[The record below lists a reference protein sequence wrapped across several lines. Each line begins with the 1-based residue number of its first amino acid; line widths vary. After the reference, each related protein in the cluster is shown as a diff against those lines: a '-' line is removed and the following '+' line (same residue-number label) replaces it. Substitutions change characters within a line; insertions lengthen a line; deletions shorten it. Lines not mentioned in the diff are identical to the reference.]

1 LKKAFAVKPVLQK
14 FGCRFVKEM
23 TLSVCIY
30 CRKVAANRLEF
41 VVGFRAFGVS
51 QVLRGSGEIGQ
62 PRLSLDDGASWATRK
77 RGLEG
82 MSNVVGNAGDNL
94 LVGSVSEDVISGGFG
109 DDTLNGL
116 GGNDNL
122 IAEAGNDVLVGDL
135 GNDTLNG
142 GDGQDL
148 VAYER
153 ENGGG
158 GVVVNLQTGIATDSW
173 GNTDTL
179 ISIERVDGT
188 DKDDQIT
195 GSDLGGDFLFGG
207 AGNDL
212 VSGGGGNDTLIGDA
226 GNDTLNGGVGMDQV
240 NYVMETGSRGVKVD
254 LASGQATDS
263 FGNTDVLNSIEYV
276 LGGAGNDTLLGSNAG
291 NERLYG
297 GDGDDFLDGRD
308 GNNLIVTGAGN
319 DTVKIGTAATG
330 ARDTV
335 VISGF
340 GNKTI
345 SGSDSQGTRY
355 GHHIVFQ
362 VDEAVTVNLA
372 TGMASSAR
380 MNVDFT
386 QGLFFLELGGSAYG
400 DRLIGGNTR
409 HDYLEWFCGNQG
421 NDTIDGGSGIHNT
434 VVYDSEVE
442 IGSFSYALG
451 IQEYGTQGVVINLA
465 TGVATDSFG
474 DTDTLIRIDDVRATR
489 FADMLTGSGGDNQFW
504 GLGGADTLD
513 GGAGNDSVLYGEDF
527 RTGGTAGVSVD
538 LGTGTAIDGFGNL
551 DTLISVENVY
561 GTSEGDRFYG
571 NEVANLLYGYEGD
584 DSLYGGAGDDVM
596 LGSDGI
602 DVVVGGDGDDEL
614 WGGAG
619 ADTLDGGN
627 DFDLVR
633 YLDSESGVVVNLITG
648 VALDGFGSTD
658 TLISIERVHGSDF
671 ADQITGDAS
680 VNRLFG
686 WGGDDSILGGEG
698 DDILLGGLGNDKIF
712 GGLGNDEIW
721 GEAGN
726 DRLDG
731 GEGADLARYLNSTSG
746 MMAYLAEGYAL
757 DGMGGTDQ
765 LISIEHV
772 HGSGFADLLIGSGEA
787 NRLFGMAGSDTL
799 YGAGG
804 NDTLSGG
811 AGGDTYVLAAQDGY
825 DLISDLGQSSGG
837 DDRIIF
843 ADYLAGE
850 ATIQR
855 QSVANNNLVF
865 NFGNVSSGDYLVV
878 ADSFTAGEGAVEFF
892 EFADGTVWDLAT
904 VLAHVGQ
911 VGALAPPGPAT
922 LAAETLAGTV
932 GADRLAGF
940 GGDDTLTGGDAG
952 DILRGDAGNDWLY
965 GGEGADTLNGGLGDD
980 FLFGGNSTA
989 DLRDVIY
996 GGDGN
1001 DSISADYG
1009 NDLANGGNGNDSIE
1023 GGFGADTLYGQGGDD
1038 VLSGSAFSDQIFGGD
1053 GFDFINGG
1061 FGSDRLNGGD
1071 GADMFYHL
1079 GVAGHGSDWIQDY
1092 SATEGDLL
1100 VTGISNASVDQFQVN
1115 LTETTGAGTAGVAEA
1130 FVIYRPTG
1138 QILWALVDGGAQEQ
1152 INLMI
1157 SNQVYDLLA

>member
-1 LKKAFAVKPVLQK
+1 
-14 FGCRFVKEM
+14 
-23 TLSVCIY
+23 
-30 CRKVAANRLEF
+30 
-41 VVGFRAFGVS
+41 
-51 QVLRGSGEIGQ
+51 
-62 PRLSLDDGASWATRK
+62 
-77 RGLEG
+77 
-82 MSNVVGNAGDNL
+82 MSNVVGDAGNNQ
-94 LVGSVSEDVISGGFG
+94 LVGSVSEDLISGDAGN
-109 DDTLNGL
+109 DTLNGL
-116 GGNDNL
+116 GGADTL
-122 IAEAGNDVLVGDL
+122 MGGTGNDVLVGDL
-135 GNDTLNG
+135 GNDVLNG
-142 GDGQDL
+142 GDGIDL

-153 ENGGG
+153 ENGGS
-158 GVVVNLQTGIATDSW
+158 GVVVNLQTGIATDTW

-188 DKDDQIT
+188 DHDDQIT
-195 GSDLGGDFLFGG
+195 GSELGGDFLFGG

-212 VSGGGGNDTLIGDA
+212 VSGGGGDDTLIGDA
-226 GNDTLNGGVGMDQV
+226 GNDTLNGGAGIDQV
-240 NYVMETGSRGVKVD
+240 NYVMETGSRAVRVD
-254 LASGQATDS
+254 LASGLATDS
-263 FGNTDVLNSIEYV
+263 FGNTDVLSSIEYV
-276 LGGAGNDTLLGSNAG
+276 LGGAGNDTLLGSSASS
-291 NERLYG
+291 ERFYG

-319 DTVKIGTAATG
+319 DTVKIGTTAIG

-340 GNKTI
+340 GNKTL

-372 TGMASSAR
+372 TGIASSAH
-380 MNVDFT
+380 MNANFT

-400 DRLIGGNTR
+400 DHLIGGNTR
-409 HDYLEWFCGNQG
+409 YDYLEWFCGNQG

-434 VVYDSEVE
+434 VIYDSEVE
-442 IGSFSYALG
+442 IGSFNYALG
-451 IQEYGTQGVVINLA
+451 VQEYGTRGVEVNLA
-465 TGVATDSFG
+465 TGVGTDSFG

-489 FADMLTGSGGDNQFW
+489 FADSLSGSNKDNQFW
-504 GLGGADTLD
+504 GLDGADTIN

-527 RTGGTAGVSVD
+527 RTGGTAGVLVD
-538 LGTGTAIDGFGNL
+538 LSAGIAFDGFGNL
-551 DTLISVENVY
+551 DTLISIENAY
-561 GTSEGDRFYG
+561 GTSEGDFFYG
-571 NEVANLLYGYEGD
+571 SEEANLLYGYDGD
-584 DSLYGGAGDDVM
+584 DSLDGDGGNDVM
-596 LGSDGI
+596 LGGGGVDLVI
-602 DVVVGGDGDDEL
+602 GGDGDDEL
-614 WGGAG
+614 WGGEG

-627 DFDLVR
+627 GFDLVR
-633 YLDSESGVVVNLITG
+633 YLDSENGVVVNLITG
-648 VALDGFGSTD
+648 TALDGFGSTD

-686 WGGDDSILGGEG
+686 WGGDDTILGGEG
-698 DDILLGGLGNDKIF
+698 DDIFVAGLGNDKIF
-712 GGLGNDEIW
+712 GGAGDDEIW

-731 GEGADLARYLNSTSG
+731 GEGADLVRYLNSTGG
-746 MMAYLAEGYAL
+746 MMADLVAGYAL

-772 HGSGFADLLIGSGEA
+772 HGSSFADLLIGSGEA
-787 NRLFGMAGSDTL
+787 NRLFGMEGDDTL
-799 YGAGG
+799 YGASGR
-804 NDTLSGG
+804 DTLSGG
-811 AGGDTYVLAAQDGY
+811 MGGDTYVFAAQDGY
-825 DLISDLGQSSGG
+825 DLINDLGQSSGG
-837 DDRIIF
+837 NDRIIF

-855 QSVANNNLVF
+855 QSEANNNLVF

-904 VLAHVGQ
+904 VLANVGQ
-911 VGALAPPGPAT
+911 VGSPAPPGSAS
-922 LAAETLAGTV
+922 LDADILNGTDA
-932 GADRLAGF
+932 ADRLSGF
-940 GGDDTLTGGDAG
+940 GGADSLSGGNG
-952 DILRGDAGNDWLY
+952 SDILRGDAGNDWLY

-980 FLFGGNSTA
+980 FLFGGISTT

-1009 NDLANGGNGNDSIE
+1009 NDLAYGGNGNDSIE
-1023 GGFGADTLYGQGGDD
+1023 GGFGADTLYGQGGED

-1061 FGSDRLNGGD
+1061 FGSDRLNGGG
-1071 GADMFYHL
+1071 GADRFYHL
-1079 GVAGHGSDWIQDY
+1079 GFAGHGSDWIQDY

-1100 VTGISNASVDQFQVN
+1100 VTGVSGANADQFQVN
-1115 LTETTGAGTAGVAEA
+1115 FTETTGAGTAGVTEA

-1157 SNQVYDLLA
+1157 GNQVYDLLA